1 LKRLLASLLPLAV
14 ALSAAAAEPKS
25 DDKLTEMIRSSLPL
39 CGPETKFKQE
49 PFERKMPPNMTGTV
63 VTIESPRAAC
73 AGQLLAITTAH
84 SFYLGQPWFLDGLEG
99 TTEARLKQFGWQNL
113 QATFTPKIGTER
125 TAEGMLPV
133 ELQETTEYGPLP
145 LDGEIDPQGTMFL
158 LGHFHSNSSDIRAER
173 LKAFAPFVSSS
184 PSRGP
189 AGAAVSVI
197 EFSDFECP
205 SCRYAATHFKPM
217 FDKYKDQI
225 RFTRFDLPLVTNHP
239 WAFAAAL
246 AGRAIY
252 RQKPDAFWAYK
263 EQIYEN
269 QDKLNS
275 FLIDDFARN
284 FAKDH
289 ELDLAKYDTDL
300 ADPSVRK
307 SILGGVGA
315 AFANDIRATP
325 SYVVNGVIVDPG
337 NDGAA
342 LDKYIADQLAA
353 KK

>member
-14 ALSAAAAEPKS
+14 VLSAAAAEPKP

-39 CGPETKFKQE
+39 CGPETKIKQE
-49 PFERKMPPNMTGTV
+49 PFNRKMPPNMTGTI
-63 VTIESPRAAC
+63 VTIESPRSAC
-73 AGQLLAITTAH
+73 AGQLLAITTSR
-84 SFYLGQPWFLDGLEG
+84 SFYLGQPWFLEGFTG
-99 TTEARLKQFGWQNL
+99 TTEAKLKQFGWQNL
-113 QATFTPKIGTER
+113 QSAFTPKIGTER
-125 TAEGMLPV
+125 TAEGLLPV
-133 ELQETTEYGPLP
+133 QLLETTEYGPLP

-158 LGHFHSNSSDIRAER
+158 LGHFRPIASDVRAER
-173 LKAFAPFVSSS
+173 LKAFAPFVQSS
-184 PSRGP
+184 PTRGP
-189 AGAAVSVI
+189 AGASVTVI

-205 SCRYAATHFKPM
+205 SCRYASINFKPM

-252 RQKPDAFWAYK
+252 RQKPDVFWTYK

-269 QDKLNS
+269 QDKLNA
-275 FLIDDFARN
+275 FLVEDFARN

-289 ELDLAKYDTDL
+289 ELDMAKYDADL
-300 ADPSVRK
+300 ADQSIRK
-307 SILGGVGA
+307 SILSGVGA

-337 NDGAA
+337 NDGGA
-342 LDKYIADQLAA
+342 LDKYIAEQLAR
-353 KK
+353 K